1 MQVARGHPG
10 KTETYHTL
18 KQIDR
23 TYLNHPLPM
32 KHSTP
37 QVSTPKAATLDF
49 LRCLARIYRPERG
62 MTPEMAGYLAHNCV
76 CKVAALN

>member
-1 MQVARGHPG
+1 
-10 KTETYHTL
+10 
-18 KQIDR
+18 
-23 TYLNHPLPM
+23 M

-49 LRCLARIYRPERG
+49 LRCLARIYRPEHG
-62 MTPEMAGYLAHNCV
+62 MTPELASYLAHNCV